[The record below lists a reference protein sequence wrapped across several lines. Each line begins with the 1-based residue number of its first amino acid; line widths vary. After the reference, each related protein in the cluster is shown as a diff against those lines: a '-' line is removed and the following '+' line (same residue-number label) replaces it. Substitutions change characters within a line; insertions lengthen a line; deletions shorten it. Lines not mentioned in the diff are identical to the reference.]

1 MQYIQGGGMVPGKPE
16 DKNFYQGEFG
26 GQIGVMC
33 DIEILESIVGSTTLV
48 VMVRGWQAH
57 QPKITDVCQ

>member
-16 DKNFYQGEFG
+16 DKNCYQGELG

-48 VMVRGWQAH
+48 VMVLWLASTATEDH
-57 QPKITDVCQ
+57 